1 MPPGGKKRGRASREV
16 PPVRSVPLAPRLLSF
31 IVFCVSFS
39 LPNLVFSGRYF
50 FSELHLLKWV
60 VACAPLAL
68 IGAVA
73 GYRLLRYGAVSTA
86 FRLDGFGWVW
96 FFLLLYT
103 AAQPLWAD
111 VRSMETLWR
120 EWFFFAS
127 LWLVYVLASRLTDT
141 SMLRAV
147 LWGGVLSAAVS
158 VLMAEMQ
165 RRGVAGAYSSLFF
178 STAKWFYQ
186 ANTGQ
191 LNMFALWLAIGGLN
205 AVYLFFSAE
214 RWKLP
219 VRCLL
224 LGLLAAICWG
234 LLLSTSRS
242 GLIAFVMGVAL
253 LSLFFLRYANRKQ
266 LLKTAAALSLL
277 IALAFIGFNYS
288 MEKMGRSFTRRFSS
302 KMTETISNVMS
313 ATEKEPWLVL
323 GSRGTIWATSWTM
336 FSEQPLK
343 GVGLGQFKWNY
354 LDAQREALRRW
365 PYLKWGYTYW
375 AHNEFLQWLAE
386 TGIAGALLMLFLWL
400 WWAGATF
407 RALLFKPP
415 LPPEAF
421 WGNAMVALFLFNAL
435 WTRPFHRIENA
446 VWLALAFAMANREM
460 LRPLLPASWREKTNK
475 LLRPLGAAIC
485 LLSLLGLFYLGNG
498 VVGDRTIRR
507 ALLATNPLE
516 RGALLE
522 QARKSPM
529 VADLAEKQLA
539 YYYIAFGELQE
550 DPDLIAKGVNS
561 LIDVFIKQPHI
572 DELKALRQWATKL
585 RHADLDR
592 FVSYFTEIPDDLAE
606 VVGGGR

>member
-1 MPPGGKKRGRASREV
+1 MPPGKKRGRASREV
-16 PPVRSVPLAPRLLSF
+16 TPVRSVPLAPRLLSF
-31 IVFCVSFS
+31 LVFCVSFA

-60 VACAPLAL
+60 IACAPLAL
-68 IGAVA
+68 LGVVA

-96 FFLLLYT
+96 LLLLLYT

-111 VRSMETLWR
+111 IRSMETLWR

-165 RRGVAGAYSSLFF
+165 RRGVASSFPYFFF
-178 STAKWFYQ
+178 STTRESL

-191 LNMFALWLAIGGLN
+191 RNMLALWLAIGGLN
-205 AVYLFFSAE
+205 GLFLFFSTS
-214 RWKLP
+214 RWKIP
-219 VRCLL
+219 VRGVLL
-224 LGLLAAICWG
+224 ILLAAI
-234 LLLSTSRS
+234 LQELIRSTSRS
-242 GLIAFVMGVAL
+242 AILAFLLGMLLLFLFLLRYTDRSRFPKVAGGVFLLFCLIAAGAYITVDRMNSWLVAWKI
-253 LSLFFLRYANRKQ
+253 RD
-266 LLKTAAALSLL
+266 
-277 IALAFIGFNYS
+277 
-288 MEKMGRSFTRRFSS
+288 MGRSVQVMFGDSAKS
-302 KMTETISNVMS
+302 KPWS
-313 ATEKEPWLVL
+313 AFGE
-323 GSRGTIWATSWTM
+323 RGTIWATSWTM

-354 LDAQREALRRW
+354 LDAQREAQRRW
-365 PYLKWGYTYW
+365 PYLEWGYTYW

-386 TGIAGALLMLFLWL
+386 TGIAGAFLMLFLWL
-400 WWAGATF
+400 WWAGAVL

-435 WTRPFHRIENA
+435 FTRPFHRIENA

-460 LRPLLPASWREKTNK
+460 LRPLLPASWSEKTHR
-475 LLRPLGAAIC
+475 LLRPLGGVVC
-485 LLSLLGLFYLGNG
+485 LMSLLGLLYLGNG

-522 QARKSPM
+522 QARKNPM
-529 VADLAEKQLA
+529 VRDLAEKQLA

-561 LIDVFIKQPHI
+561 MIDVFIKQPHI
-572 DELKALRQWATKL
+572 DELKELRQWATKL

-592 FVSYFTEIPDDLAE
+592 FVSYFVEIPDDLAE
-606 VVGGGR
+606 VAGGGR

>member
-1 MPPGGKKRGRASREV
+1 MPPGKKRGRASREV
-16 PPVRSVPLAPRLLSF
+16 SPVKNEPLAPRLLAF
-31 IVFCVSFS
+31 LVFCVSFS

-60 VACAPLAL
+60 VACAPLAIL
-68 IGAVA
+68 GAVA
-73 GYRLLRYGAVSTA
+73 GYRLLRYGAVSTT
-86 FRLDGFGWVW
+86 FRLDGFGWIWLV
-96 FFLLLYT
+96 LLLYT

-111 VRSMETLWR
+111 VRSIETLWR
-120 EWFFFAS
+120 EWFFFSS

-147 LWGGVLSAAVS
+147 LWGGVLSAAIS

-165 RRGVAGAYSSLFF
+165 RRGVAGAYPFILPA
-178 STAKWFYQ
+178 TRWEYL
-186 ANTGQ
+186 ANSGQ
-191 LNMFALWLAIGGLN
+191 RNMLALWLAIGGLN
-205 AVYLFFSAE
+205 GVYLFFSAE

-219 VRCLL
+219 VRGLL
-224 LGLLAAICWG
+224 LGLVAAICWG

-242 GLIAFVMGVAL
+242 GMLGFVMGVAM
-253 LSLFFLRYANRKQ
+253 LSLFFLLYANRKQ
-266 LLKTAAALSLL
+266 LLKTAAALFLL
-277 IALAFIGFNYS
+277 VILAFIGFDYS
-288 MEKMGRSFTRRFSS
+288 MEKMGRSFTRRFSL
-302 KMTETISNVMS
+302 KMNETISSVLS
-313 ATEKEPWLVL
+313 ATEKEPWLLL
-323 GSRGTIWATSWTM
+323 GSRGTIWATTWTM

-354 LDAQREALRRW
+354 LDAQREAQRRW

-415 LPPEAF
+415 LPPGAF

-446 VWLALAFAMANREM
+446 VWLALAFAVANREM

-522 QARKSPM
+522 KARKSPM
-529 VADLAEKQLA
+529 VRDLAEKQLA
-539 YYYIAFGELQE
+539 YYSIAFGELQQ
-550 DPDLIAKGVNS
+550 DPDRIALGVNS
-561 LIDVFIKQPHI
+561 MIEVFTKQPHI
-572 DELKALRQWATKL
+572 DELKVLRKWATKL

-592 FVSYFTEIPDDLAE
+592 FVSYFTDIPDDLAE
-606 VVGGGR
+606 VAGGGK